1 MAQDVAESDA
11 SRARESTPIARGG
24 AFDPPESDLS
34 PQDRDELIDSIAGR
48 IIGRGLAVPA
58 AFLLEM
64 HKPLCFLGSQMLLL
78 GSPILGPFVGF
89 GRLARFSS
97 LIEKRENVELLLS
110 RIEELSAGGSEE
122 SPACETG
129 GPRPEGAD
137 EARSPGDSEKE
148 RGQ

>member
-1 MAQDVAESDA
+1 MAQDVAERDA
-11 SRARESTPIARGG
+11 SRARESAPITRGG

-48 IIGRGLAVPA
+48 IIGRGMAVPA
-58 AFLLEM
+58 TFLLEM
-64 HKPLCFLGSQMLLL
+64 HKPLCFLGSQLLLL
-78 GSPILGPFVGF
+78 GTPILGPFVGF

-97 LIEKRENVELLLS
+97 LMEKRENVELLLN

-122 SPACETG
+122 SPACEAG
-129 GPRPEGAD
+129 GPGPEDAD
-137 EARSPGDSEKE
+137 EARSPGSPERE

>member
-11 SRARESTPIARGG
+11 SRARESTPIAGGG

-34 PQDRDELIDSIAGR
+34 PQDRDELIDSIADS

-97 LIEKRENVELLLS
+97 LIESRENVELLLS

-122 SPACETG
+122 SPAGETG
-129 GPRPEGAD
+129 GTRPEGAD
-137 EARSPGDSEKE
+137 EARSPGEPEKE

>member
-1 MAQDVAESDA
+1 MAQDVAERDA
-11 SRARESTPIARGG
+11 SRARESTPTAGGG

-34 PQDRDELIDSIAGR
+34 PQDRDELIDSIAR
-48 IIGRGLAVPA
+48 RVIARGLSTPA
-58 AFLLEM
+58 TFFLEM
-64 HKPLCFLGSQMLLL
+64 HKPLCFFGSQLLLL

-97 LIEKRENVELLLS
+97 LIEKRENVELLLR

-122 SPACETG
+122 SPAREAG
-129 GPRPEGAD
+129 GSGPEDAD
-137 EARSPGDSEKE
+137 EASSPGDPERE